1 MYRYYAT
8 YPEKGMHMLD
18 LTFISSYSFICYALL
33 FLNYIHKFNTYLAH
47 ILHVVI
53 YILLYILKS
62 EGNIF
67 PKLFV
72 SANKFSNINP
82 VYNLWII
89 FKLAL
94 SSRF

>member
-8 YPEKGMHMLD
+8 YPEKGMQMHD
-18 LTFISSYSFICYALL
+18 FTFISSYSNICYVLL

-47 ILHVVI
+47 ILHVVT

-67 PKLFV
+67 PKLFF
-72 SANKFSNINP
+72 SANKFSNINCEP
-82 VYNLWII
+82 
-89 FKLAL
+89 
-94 SSRF
+94 

>member
-8 YPEKGMHMLD
+8 YPEKGMQMHD
-18 LTFISSYSFICYALL
+18 FTFISSFIYLL
-33 FLNYIHKFNTYLAH
+33 CVTIFKLYKFNTYLAH
-47 ILHVVI
+47 ILHVVT

-72 SANKFSNINP
+72 SVNKFSNII
-82 VYNLWII
+82 YITYG
-89 FKLAL
+89 
-94 SSRF
+94 

>member
-8 YPEKGMHMLD
+8 YPEKGIQMHD
-18 LTFISSYSFICYALL
+18 FTFISSFIYLLCVTISKLYSILIVMHTSCY
-33 FLNYIHKFNTYLAH
+33 TYLAH

-72 SANKFSNINP
+72 SAYKFSNIDY
-82 VYNLWII
+82 YNL
-89 FKLAL
+89 
-94 SSRF
+94 